1 MRILSAA
8 IAMLVGSAALAAPAA
23 ADFTNP
29 NDYCFGDA
37 SYPLSSPQPAV
48 FKLRFGIF
56 ALGQAG
62 QLGPVG
68 VTGAPEDVA
77 KRQALIGQLSGGKPF
92 VEHFYGSYTG
102 PGTTLAS
109 QSQLSDLQADTAAGS
124 LADFVLRYQPADG
137 GSPNDVTGFVDFARQ
152 VVRALGPNPNVVGL
166 QITNEAN
173 FPASQN
179 SSDGAYTNAEDALI
193 HGVIGAKAEATGDGY
208 NQLKIGFNWFGRTA
222 PGMEENFWSYLR
234 TNGGGAFASAL
245 DWVGLDAYP
254 GTFWPPAVAPDGTPG
269 DARAWMINEISTLRC
284 YMGKIGV
291 AHSTPIWVM
300 ENGWPTGPGRSP
312 AQQAQMLN
320 AMAGAASDYRGTYNV
335 TDYRWFGLRDV
346 DSSSPNFQ
354 EQFGLTH
361 TDYTPKPAFGSYRA
375 LIAADG

>member
-1 MRILSAA
+1 MAMAILACAA
-8 IAMLVGSAALAAPAA
+8 WLAAPAA

-37 SYPLSSPQPAV
+37 SFPLPSPKPAGG
-48 FKLRFGIF
+48 KLRFGIF

-62 QLGPVG
+62 QVGPIAAPG
-68 VTGAPEDVA
+68 TPEDQA
-77 KRQALIGQLSGGKPF
+77 HRQALVGQLSGGKPF

-109 QSQLSDLQADTAAGS
+109 QSQLSDLQADTASGS

-137 GSPNDVTGFVDFARQ
+137 GSASDVTGFVDFARQ

-173 FPASQN
+173 FPWSG
-179 SSDGAYTNAEDALI
+179 STSDGAYTNADDALI
-193 HGVIGAKAEATGDGY
+193 RGVMGAKAEAVGDGY
-208 NQLKIGFNWFGRTA
+208 TQLKIGFNWFARMP
-222 PGMEENFWSYLR
+222 PGVEENFWSYLR
-234 TNGGGAFASAL
+234 SNGGSAFASAL

-254 GTFWPPAVAPDGTPG
+254 GTFWPSAVAPDGAPG
-269 DARAWMINEISTLRC
+269 DARAWTVNEISTLRC

-291 AHSTPIWVM
+291 PRSTPIWVM
-300 ENGWPTGPGRSP
+300 ENGWPTGPGRSE

-320 AMAGAASDYRGTYNV
+320 AMAGAVNDYRGSYNV
-335 TDYRWFGLRDV
+335 TDYRWFALRDT
-346 DSSSPNFQ
+346 DSASPDFQ
-354 EQFGLTH
+354 EQFGLVH
-361 TDYTPKPAFGSYRA
+361 TDYTAKPAFAAYRA